1 MGVDILKKRLLERIE
16 QGGEQYI
23 RILSA
28 VSDALEAMPKKEIN
42 DDIIGYN
49 IATNEPLLASKVDE
63 TFEAIVDDVKK
74 ETSLKL
80 MSLLLKSLL
89 DGKTV
94 SSFNLYRSTKQPY
107 LYR

>member
-74 ETSLKL
+74 GNFIEVDELIAQ
-80 MSLLLKSLL
+80 KSA
-89 DGKTV
+89 
-94 SSFNLYRSTKQPY
+94 RW
-107 LYR
+107 